1 MLVMSM
7 DVPDRIE
14 VTVVYAL
21 REVQTL
27 VRVVVSP
34 EATVLTALEVSDLLR
49 KFPEMGS
56 TPVCAI
62 FGEAVEL
69 SRKLRNGDR
78 VEILRPLL
86 IDPKEGRRRAASA
99 QTTNRGR
106 R

>member
-1 MLVMSM
+1 
-7 DVPDRIE
+7 
-14 VTVVYAL
+14 VTVVNAL
-21 REVQTL
+21 RERQTL
-27 VRVVVSP
+27 VRVVVPP
-34 EATVLTALEVSDLLR
+34 EATVRTALDASGLLK

-56 TPVCAI
+56 APACAV

-69 SRKLRNGDR
+69 SRKLRKGDR